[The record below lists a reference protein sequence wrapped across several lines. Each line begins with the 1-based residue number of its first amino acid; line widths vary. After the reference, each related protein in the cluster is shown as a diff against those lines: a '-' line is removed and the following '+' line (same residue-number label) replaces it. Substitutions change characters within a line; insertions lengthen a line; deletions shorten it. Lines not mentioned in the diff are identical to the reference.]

1 MSTFWR
7 GITLYVWAL
16 LIAVMLW
23 FQVHGQGESTL
34 SMDVSLQL
42 RGLASDMVLVN
53 DLPDHVKVTISGL
66 QARLKSLNEKELYI
80 SLSAHDIH
88 TPGVVERSLLADALH
103 LPPGLVV
110 DKIQPDR
117 LQLQVD
123 RLGEK
128 QVSVIADVF
137 VASGW
142 SSESTS
148 VTPNQATLSGPEIWL
163 ESLISLSTESVRPEL
178 KPGPFEIA
186 AGVVIPTDKAVKL
199 IHHNGEFLIRG
210 YLRRDPEETQE
221 PNTSPPVTI
230 LEEKTP

>member
-1 MSTFWR
+1 MSPFWR
-7 GITLYVWAL
+7 AVTLYFWAL
-16 LIAVMLW
+16 LIAIMLW

-80 SLSAHDIH
+80 SLSAHGIH

-128 QVSVIADVF
+128 KVSVIPDVL

-142 SSESTS
+142 SSETIS
-148 VTPNQATLSGPEIWL
+148 VTPSQATLSGPEIWL
-163 ESLISLSTESVRPEL
+163 EPLNSLTTEPIRPEL
-178 KPGPFEIA
+178 KSGPFEMT

-199 IHHNGEFLIRG
+199 IHYNGAFLVRG
-210 YLRRDPEETQE
+210 YLRRNREQQESNIPE
-221 PNTSPPVTI
+221 PATST
-230 LEEKTP
+230 EEHTL

>member
-1 MSTFWR
+1 MSAFWR
-7 GITLYVWAL
+7 NLTLYVWAL
-16 LIAVMLW
+16 LIAIMLW

-80 SLSAHDIH
+80 SLSAQDIH
-88 TPGVVERSLLADALH
+88 TPGVVERSLSADALH

-128 QVSVIADVF
+128 QVAVTADVF

-142 SSESTS
+142 AAESIS
-148 VTPNQATLSGPEIWL
+148 VTPSEVTLSGPEVWL
-163 ESLISLSTESVRPEL
+163 ESLLKLSTESVRPEP
-178 KPGPFEIA
+178 KPGPFELS

-199 IHHNGEFLIRG
+199 IHHNGDFLVRG
-210 YLRRDPEETQE
+210 YLRRDPKPVAASTTPLSRNEEH
-221 PNTSPPVTI
+221 
-230 LEEKTP
+230 TP

>member
-1 MSTFWR
+1 
-7 GITLYVWAL
+7 
-16 LIAVMLW
+16 MLW

-80 SLSAHDIH
+80 SLSAHGIH

-128 QVSVIADVF
+128 EVAVIPDVF

-142 SSESTS
+142 INESVT

-163 ESLISLSTESVRPEL
+163 EPLNSLSTELIRPEL
-178 KPGPFEIA
+178 KPGPFEVTA
-186 AGVVIPTDKAVKL
+186 AVVIPTDKAVKL
-199 IHHNGEFLIRG
+199 IHHNGAFLVRG
-210 YLRRDPEETQE
+210 YLRRNHEQEENIPDLVTIPEEH
-221 PNTSPPVTI
+221 
-230 LEEKTP
+230 TP